1 MGYSPQGC
9 KELDTI
15 ERLSMSQHS
24 VTWINNA
31 VFMSCETNLFVV
43 VKMFLKVSFLI
54 GRTFNQLEI
63 LNLNSHLILV

>member
-1 MGYSPQGC
+1 
-9 KELDTI
+9 
-15 ERLSMSQHS
+15 MSQHS

-63 LNLNSHLILV
+63 LTDRNKIDDGSL